1 MKKFILLLGMATA
14 VLSCKRAGE
23 AITLD
28 DEQNNL
34 SARCNMTYNS
44 NDAKDP
50 WGVLI
55 RTTCK
60 PGPGT
65 DVGTIDNA
73 GKYPLLESTA
83 KNPTTKTKA
92 VHFWFKGTNSNKLF
106 KPVTY
111 ARVFVFNDDTA
122 GNQKITQA
130 QQQVQGGNHYLG
142 FDTGVFKDIYPDMV
156 LNINHKMVNGK
167 IQSSYNLEHEV
178 KRALPV
184 GKKIFIQFVVQ
195 KSPTT
200 PLPSTFENSKYG
212 YLVFKNEDNKAYP
225 HYKIDLSDNALG
237 YQGHSFHYVQ

>member
-14 VLSCKRAGE
+14 VLSCKRAGD
-23 AITLD
+23 AISLD

-55 RTTCK
+55 RTTCS

-65 DVGTIDNA
+65 DVGTVDSA
-73 GKYPLLESTA
+73 GKNSLLEFKNLTA
-83 KNPTTKTKA
+83 KTKTKA
-92 VHFWFKGTNSNKLF
+92 VHFWFKGTDTNKLF
-106 KPVTY
+106 KPITY
-111 ARVFVFNDDTA
+111 ARVFVFDDDIS

-142 FDTGVFKDIYPDMV
+142 FDSGVFKDIYPDMV

-167 IQSSYNLEHEV
+167 VQSSYNLENEV

-184 GKKIFIQFVVQ
+184 GKKIFIQFIVQ
-195 KSPTT
+195 KSPTS
-200 PLPSTFENSKYG
+200 PVPSTFESAKYS
-212 YLVFKNEDNKAYP
+212 YLVFTNEDNKAYP
-225 HYKIDLSDNALG
+225 HYKIDLSDNSLG